1 MVAILDK
8 VKLVIEGERLVN
20 VDNPFGEK
28 SQDYISEGTYIFE
41 AGKIYGVVCE
51 HGGGGE
57 TVSLLLSNTTSLI
70 NERVYIDDVEVEAS
84 EIEKYG
90 WYVGKALYSKGV
102 IKKELNAKKALE
114 YAIKKYHRYERLEDI
129 TNEFHLRID
138 KLSYGLSSNCEW
150 EKWRTSI
157 AIGYASN
164 KKIYCFPW
172 MDTMTFYD
180 CMYNSSVFRFFKK
193 LVSEGAIIILPT
205 SREENIRGIANSII
219 KIRSPR
225 FAHII
230 SESSYFKEYF

>member
-1 MVAILDK
+1 MEK
-8 VKLVIEGERLVN
+8 VKLVIEGERLIDVN
-20 VDNPFGEK
+20 NPYGEK

-57 TVSLLLSNTTSLI
+57 SVSLLLSDNASLI
-70 NERVYIDDVEVEAS
+70 NERVYVDDVEVQAT

-90 WYVGKALYSKGV
+90 WYVGKTLYSKGFV
-102 IKKELNAKKALE
+102 KKELSAKKALE
-114 YAIKKYHRYERLEDI
+114 YAIEKYHRYENVEDI
-129 TNEFHLRID
+129 ARDFHLALD
-138 KLSYGLSSNCEW
+138 KLHYGLSKNCEW
-150 EKWRTSI
+150 EKWRASI

-180 CMYNSSVFRFFKK
+180 CLYNSSVFRFFKK
-193 LVSEGAIIILPT
+193 LMSEGAIIILPT
-205 SREENIRGIANSII
+205 SREENIRGFANNII

-225 FAHII
+225 FEHVI
-230 SESSYFKEYF
+230 SESGYFKDYF

>member
-1 MVAILDK
+1 MEK
-8 VKLVIEGERLVN
+8 VKLVIEGERLIDVN
-20 VDNPFGEK
+20 NPYGEK

-57 TVSLLLSNTTSLI
+57 SVSLLLSDNASLI
-70 NERVYIDDVEVEAS
+70 NERVYVDDVEVRAT

-90 WYVGKALYSKGV
+90 WYVGKTLYSKGFV
-102 IKKELNAKKALE
+102 KKELSAKKALE
-114 YAIKKYHRYERLEDI
+114 YAIEKYHRYENVEDI
-129 TNEFHLRID
+129 ARDFHLALD
-138 KLSYGLSSNCEW
+138 KLHYGLSKNCEW
-150 EKWRTSI
+150 EKWRASI

-180 CMYNSSVFRFFKK
+180 CLYNSSVFRFFKK
-193 LVSEGAIIILPT
+193 LMSEGAIIILPT
-205 SREENIRGIANSII
+205 SREENIRGFANNII

-225 FAHII
+225 FEHVI
-230 SESSYFKEYF
+230 SESGYFKDYF

>member
-1 MVAILDK
+1 MVAVLEK

-28 SQDYISEGTYIFE
+28 SQDYICKNTYIFE

-70 NERVYIDDVEVEAS
+70 NERVYIDDVEAEAS

-90 WYVGKALYSKGV
+90 WYVGKALYSKGF
-102 IKKELNAKKALE
+102 IKKELNAKKALK
-114 YAIKKYHRYERLEDI
+114 YSIKKYHRYERLEDI
-129 TNEFHLRID
+129 INEFHLSID
-138 KLSYGLSSNCEW
+138 KLGYVLSNNCEW

-180 CMYNSSVFRFFKK
+180 CMYNSSAFRFF
-193 LVSEGAIIILPT
+193 
-205 SREENIRGIANSII
+205 
-219 KIRSPR
+219 
-225 FAHII
+225 
-230 SESSYFKEYF
+230 